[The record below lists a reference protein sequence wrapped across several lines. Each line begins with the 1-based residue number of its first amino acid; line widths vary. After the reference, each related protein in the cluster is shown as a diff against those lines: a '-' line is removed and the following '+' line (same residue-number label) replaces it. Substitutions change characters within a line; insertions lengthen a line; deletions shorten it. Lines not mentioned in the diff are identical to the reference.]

1 MTEDI
6 PPPETLAWWRMIEPD
21 VEALARKIASRNG
34 VNVDQMAMPYP
45 PPVIETVGGP
55 AALIAMDSLRPLW
68 TFSIHTARHVLAM
81 RDEME
86 VERVLPAAAE
96 PGTFTD
102 DDPYDPTA
110 AWKRENGLDAPQTA
124 D

>member
-1 MTEDI
+1 MTEDT
-6 PPPETLAWWRMIEPD
+6 PPPETWAWWRMIEPD
-21 VEALARKIASRNG
+21 VEALARKIAAADTWD
-34 VNVDQMAMPYP
+34 VDQMAVKTPA
-45 PPVIETVGGP
+45 ETDTPSGRVVLVP
-55 AALIAMDSLRPLW
+55 LQYAAPLW
-68 TFSIHTARHVLAM
+68 TFSIRAARLALAM
-81 RDEME
+81 RDEIE